1 MNRLSS
7 QEKETFLIWGFDLKA
22 AQTLNTEADSGT
34 KPVSTAMD
42 LELVKF
48 INSDLTW
55 NAVKKRHRSM
65 MRRPRKPAASNSAIK
80 MQESVA
86 FDYEKSGVAILGQHF
101 GEEVVDVPIK
111 KRILMLQSPSLS
123 NEKARSTQPHSP
135 SPHHEKQECHSMK
148 SKLIEKEIP
157 DLNDFFGIEL
167 LAAAACHTSVYDT
180 PAPME
185 SSAVEEHTTT
195 RVVESY
201 TDGVTVKDDI
211 APVDSDDSSV
221 QDNTFPVIITTDNGN
236 SEGDKA
242 SVPSKDVRLHWDLN
256 TVMDEWEEPCC
267 DILVDPH
274 SEKGYLKDD
283 DSQQVK
289 SDAIDNKSEGI
300 QAVSEVVQGGSCQ
313 DDKVS
318 SEDRLSDCCGSNK
331 VKAGGG
337 YDSPVE
343 DGELR
348 DTWQKNEVEEME
360 CVDYESDNI
369 YEDNFD
375 AIESVNNEVIETLP
389 NNEIEQ
395 DDKKNIPSIS
405 NQIPE
410 PSQSE
415 EKGRTSSFGVH
426 RSRSENFQDS
436 YSRGK
441 RDFGQEKSTG
451 RDGASYHGW
460 DSRNTQNHRY
470 CNNRPKHVIGGYN
483 QRSSSYKTFNTKP
496 ERNESYGVYSRERVK
511 GGLGFHQQGSRR
523 GEDYNGHDQER
534 KVSSFSPS
542 FTRGPHLSRSRRRSR
557 SRSRS
562 ESPIAWNFQKKSKV
576 DTKRERESPDHIHIH
591 RADKYNSN
599 INGESRDRNNLG
611 RNGMKSSDH
620 FYPNF
625 SRSGRYP
632 PQGSGQYDEKYGG
645 RFRYYHKDNGFRYTR
660 NENRYFKDPVGD
672 GVE

>member
-1 MNRLSS
+1 MKYNIRPVLVDVGE
-7 QEKETFLIWGFDLKA
+7 EKKTFLIWVFDLKA
-22 AQTLNTEADSGT
+22 AQTLNTEADSDT
-34 KPVSTAMD
+34 KPMD

-55 NAVKKRHRSM
+55 NAVKKGHRST
-65 MRRPRKPAASNSAIK
+65 MRRPRKPAASNSANK

-86 FDYEKSGVAILGQHF
+86 FDYEKSGVVILGQHF

-123 NEKARSTQPHSP
+123 NERANKSIQPHSP
-135 SPHHEKQECHSMK
+135 SPHH
-148 SKLIEKEIP
+148 EKEIP

-180 PAPME
+180 PDPME

-195 RVVESY
+195 RVVDTY
-201 TDGVTVKDDI
+201 TEGVIVKDDI
-211 APVDSDDSSV
+211 APIDSDDSSV
-221 QDNTFPVIITTDNGN
+221 QDNTFPVITNGD
-236 SEGDKA
+236 GDKT

-348 DTWQKNEVEEME
+348 DTWQKNEVEEIE

-375 AIESVNNEVIETLP
+375 AIESVNNEVVIGTQP

-395 DDKKNIPSIS
+395 NDKKNIPSIS
-405 NQIPE
+405 NQLPE
-410 PSQSE
+410 PSQ

-426 RSRSENFQDS
+426 RSRSENFQES

-460 DSRNTQNHRY
+460 DSRNTQNHR
-470 CNNRPKHVIGGYN
+470 
-483 QRSSSYKTFNTKP
+483 
-496 ERNESYGVYSRERVK
+496 
-511 GGLGFHQQGSRR
+511 
-523 GEDYNGHDQER
+523 
-534 KVSSFSPS
+534 
-542 FTRGPHLSRSRRRSR
+542 
-557 SRSRS
+557 
-562 ESPIAWNFQKKSKV
+562 KK
-576 DTKRERESPDHIHIH
+576 RI
-591 RADKYNSN
+591 
-599 INGESRDRNNLG
+599 LWCL
-611 RNGMKSSDH
+611 
-620 FYPNF
+620 
-625 SRSGRYP
+625 
-632 PQGSGQYDEKYGG
+632 
-645 RFRYYHKDNGFRYTR
+645 
-660 NENRYFKDPVGD
+660 
-672 GVE
+672 